1 MASSASSERLTLS
14 YLLWLGGFFG
24 LSGLHRL
31 YNGKITSGLIWF
43 FTLGLFGVGQFVDVF
58 LVPGMAEDHQ
68 LRRLKSQYGNDL
80 YDVLNQ
86 PITTGQTLKQPT
98 REAKMVKLLKAA
110 KQHQGQL
117 SVTQAVLETGL
128 GFDEVEGLLRDMAK
142 SGYVAVDNHPQT
154 GVVIYRFEELVV

>member
-24 LSGLHRL
+24 VSGLHRL
-31 YNGKITSGLIWF
+31 YNGKIISGLIWF
-43 FTLGLFGVGQFVDVF
+43 FTLGLFGVGQFIDVF
-58 LVPGMAEDHQ
+58 LVPGMTEDHQ

-86 PITTGQTLKQPT
+86 PITTAQTLKEPT
-98 REAKMVKLLKAA
+98 REAKMVQLLKVA

-154 GVVIYRFEELVV
+154 GVVIYRFEELAV

>member
-1 MASSASSERLTLS
+1 MASSTSSERLTLS

-24 LSGLHRL
+24 FSGLHRL

-43 FTLGLFGVGQFVDVF
+43 FTLGLFGVGQFIDVF

-86 PITTGQTLKQPT
+86 PITTAQTVQQPT
-98 REAKMVKLLKAA
+98 REAKMVKLLKVA

-128 GFDEVEGLLRDMAK
+128 GFDEVEGLLRDMTK

-154 GVVIYRFEELVV
+154 GVVIYRFEELAA

>member
-1 MASSASSERLTLS
+1 MT
-14 YLLWLGGFFG
+14 
-24 LSGLHRL
+24 
-31 YNGKITSGLIWF
+31 
-43 FTLGLFGVGQFVDVF
+43 D
-58 LVPGMAEDHQ
+58 DHQ
-68 LRRLKSQYGNDL
+68 RCLLKSQYGNDL

-86 PITTGQTLKQPT
+86 PITTAQTLKEPT
-98 REAKMVKLLKAA
+98 REAKMVQLLKVA

>member
-43 FTLGLFGVGQFVDVF
+43 FTLGLFGVGQFIDVF